1 VGLSGAELTA
11 VSPPTVTGSWSDEV
25 LFSQAMRGAVV
36 GPGEEPVGTLYVDL
50 SGVLSGGDGSLTSLW
65 LWIDTADGH
74 YAYSSDGALSALT
87 EAIDGSSSAVFTGRY
102 AVSEAPASVQTI
114 ATPHDGVITISLG
127 FWSDGNL
134 YSASVSMDEA

>member
-1 VGLSGAELTA
+1 VGLSVAELTP
-11 VSPPTVTGSWSDEV
+11 VSPPTVMGSWSDEV

-36 GPGEEPVGTLYVDL
+36 GPDGESIGSLYVDL
-50 SGVLSGGDGSLTSLW
+50 SGVISAGDGSLTTLW

-74 YAYSSDGALSALT
+74 YAYAWDGGLSALT
-87 EAIDGSSSAVFTGRY
+87 EAIDGSSSAVFTGHY

-127 FWSDGNL
+127 FWSDGSL
-134 YSASVSMDEA
+134 YTASVSMEEA